1 MNTLEK
7 LQYCKNNGAKS
18 SLGYRFT
25 YGKEEKI
32 EFNGTTKNKKKV
44 DYIFKL
50 TSPRLIVF
58 ISSKVE
64 LSKFLHKRHDTLLS
78 IKHRLLAY

>member
-25 YGKEEKI
+25 YGKEEK
-32 EFNGTTKNKKKV
+32 K
-44 DYIFKL
+44 
-50 TSPRLIVF
+50 
-58 ISSKVE
+58 
-64 LSKFLHKRHDTLLS
+64 
-78 IKHRLLAY
+78 

>member
-1 MNTLEK
+1 M
-7 LQYCKNNGAKS
+7 
-18 SLGYRFT
+18 
-25 YGKEEKI
+25 GKKKKKI

-78 IKHRLLAY
+78 IIDKNPNIDCWHIEYKIL

>member
-1 MNTLEK
+1 MARN
-7 LQYCKNNGAKS
+7 QA
-18 SLGYRFT
+18 LGIVLHM
-25 YGKEEKI
+25 GKKKKKI

-58 ISSKVE
+58 INGKVE

-78 IKHRLLAY
+78 IIDKNPNIGCWHIEYKIL